1 MVAPATCHLAPA
13 RTALGSRLEELGI
26 LLQRQHGHR
35 QLRHG
40 MRLNRQGVDGG
51 LHLSPRQRT
60 ERTVRN
66 QPRLDGW
73 FKSLTLT
80 KKNGKKTTTI
90 SKITKFMV

>member
-1 MVAPATCHLAPA
+1 
-13 RTALGSRLEELGI
+13 
-26 LLQRQHGHR
+26 
-35 QLRHG
+35 

-80 KKNGKKTTTI
+80 KKYGKKTTTI